1 MQILTDLGSLFKTS
15 RSSRKGDIIITH
27 LVFISDLE
35 RAVDKIKK
43 HVNGIA
49 VQGLQFKDQFVNDM
63 NDLTLRKTK
72 KILKKL
78 QALNNEQ
85 DVV

>member
-1 MQILTDLGSLFKTS
+1 MFEAS
-15 RSSRKGDIIITH
+15 RRSRKGDIIITP

-35 RAVDKIKK
+35 RAVDKIKE

-49 VQGLQFKDQFVNDM
+49 VQGLQFKNQFVNDM

-72 KILKKL
+72 KILMKL
-78 QALNNEQ
+78 QALNNEL
-85 DVV
+85 DAV